1 MCLAWSL
8 TVTAALAAVGAAS
21 PTSRIFWVSEPVS
34 PGQTALLGIVS
45 QGNRTSPLTVSIEAR
60 QNGTQ
65 PAWVPLTT
73 FGATAYGVAV
83 TVPPTFHIGSFEV
96 RIAGVQGSVRS
107 ALPPPPHLSVSS
119 VDRHGCNRIRSNCTQ
134 LLHVVSPTERAL
146 HGRPSREPFNE
157 CSSEAVICT
166 VCSYWS
172 ARCNVIFAPRAV
184 LLRVNNATQSRKPRN
199 FHLERSLH
207 PPLDLHNT
215 PVKTTRAEIC
225 R

>member
-1 MCLAWSL
+1 MALSL
-8 TVTAALAAVGAAS
+8 PGCHSPHLVPPRTASLSPFPRRFTSAALKFGLLAS
-21 PTSRIFWVSEPVS
+21 R
-34 PGQTALLGIVS
+34 
-45 QGNRTSPLTVSIEAR
+45 AR
-60 QNGTQ
+60 
-65 PAWVPLTT
+65 
-73 FGATAYGVAV
+73 
-83 TVPPTFHIGSFEV
+83 SD
-96 RIAGVQGSVRS
+96 
-107 ALPPPPHLSVSS
+107 LPSPPPHLSVSS